1 MDLWRLSGAAHAG
14 RFDGGYGLEH
24 LGRWNTLG
32 RPLTYCATSP
42 SLCVLEKLV
51 HVGAAELLPDDLF
64 MVRYEAPDRLAM
76 DALDPGDL
84 PPNWARDEAATQALG
99 DRWLDGVS
107 AALLRVPS
115 AIVPLAHTFDC
126 NVIVNHRHQGA
137 AGIRFLEATPF
148 AIDPRLL
155 G

>member
-1 MDLWRLSGAAHAG
+1 MDLWRLASGAEAR
-14 RFDGGYGLEH
+14 RFDGGYGLAH
-24 LGRWNTLG
+24 IGRWNTAG
-32 RPLTYCATSP
+32 RRLTYCVTSP
-42 SLCVLEKLV
+42 ALCVLEKLV
-51 HVGAAELLPDDLF
+51 HVGTAELLPDDLF
-64 MVRYEAPDRLAM
+64 MVRYAAPDHLAI

-99 DRWLDGVS
+99 DDWLDGLS

-115 AIVPLAHTFDC
+115 AIVPLAHTFDR
-126 NVIVNHRHQGA
+126 NVIVNHRHPGA
-137 AGIRFLEATPF
+137 AEIRFLEATAF

>member
-14 RFDGGYGLEH
+14 RFDGGYGMEH
-24 LGRWNTLG
+24 YGRWNTRG

-51 HVGAAELLPDDLF
+51 HVGAAELLPNDLF
-64 MVRYEAPDRLAM
+64 MVRYEAPDHLAVET
-76 DALDPGDL
+76 LDPVDL
-84 PPNWARDEAATQALG
+84 PPDWARDEATTQALG
-99 DRWLDGVS
+99 DRWLERSS

-115 AIVPLAHTFDC
+115 AIVPLADTFDR

-137 AGIRFLEATPF
+137 AEIVFLEATAF

>member
-1 MDLWRLSGAAHAG
+1 MDLWRLAGAAYVG
-14 RFDGGYGLEH
+14 RFDGGYGLAH
-24 LGRWNTLG
+24 FGRWNTMG

-51 HVGAAELLPDDLF
+51 HVGASELLPDDLF
-64 MVRYEAPDRLAM
+64 MVRYAAPDHLAI
-76 DALDPGDL
+76 DTRAPADL

-99 DRWLDGVS
+99 DDWLDGMS
-107 AALLRVPS
+107 ATLLRVPS
-115 AIVPLAHTFDC
+115 AIVPLADTSDR
-126 NVIVNHRHQGA
+126 NVIVNHRREEA
-137 AGIRFLEATPF
+137 AEIRFLGATAF